1 MPKVKDKTKYTKR
14 YDENLLQKALADI
27 GNGLPKKQAAKKYG
41 IPRPTLQYRV
51 SSKFKK
57 NRHGPNTY
65 LTEDE
70 ETNLEQWIIESCR
83 KGFPRNKS
91 DIQTSVKSFL
101 DASPRRTPFKDNTP
115 GKNWYRAFSKR
126 HSDLVSRTSEAVTK
140 ASSAVSESD
149 IRKWFSQIEN
159 YLKEKSYF
167 SILEYPDRIY
177 NGDETCFMLCPKEDT
192 VIAPRGTKNVY
203 KVDQGAAKANLT
215 VMFTISASGVIT
227 PPMEIYPYK
236 RLSATIVNSV
246 PDNWGIG
253 TSDNGWMKSEL
264 FIEYISNVLHPY
276 LKQKGVQLPIILF
289 VDGHKTHMTACDLQL
304 WNVDN
309 IHFSKCLGKDS
320 KKENLVPEA
329 VKEDTLIKK
338 LTYEE
343 VVDIMGPTKVDE
355 IKRYIKNHI
364 EHEENIE
371 VLMKIFVNL
380 KPDDIQSTVTEDAE
394 LGNDDDHNQED
405 ICNRKKNIIN
415 ARKSAHDAL
424 EEQAK
429 RMKVSSDSS
438 HQTLTLDQLS
448 SAKGYRRRILPFG
461 YERGVIAKFYSRSE
475 FSTCPTNIVT
485 IDEVPKEKEVPLRS
499 VATAQSTGHGQ
510 GFKKCS
516 CKTKCQSKKCA

>member
-14 YDENLLQKALADI
+14 YEENLLQKALADI
-27 GNGLPKKQAAKKYG
+27 GNGLRKKQANKRKSMESHDQHY
-41 IPRPTLQYRV
+41 
-51 SSKFKK
+51 
-57 NRHGPNTY
+57 NT
-65 LTEDE
+65 E
-70 ETNLEQWIIESCR
+70 

-289 VDGHKTHMTACDLQL
+289 VDGHKTHMTACNLQL

-380 KPDDIQSTVTEDAE
+380 KPDDIVNEMLQMMKVLTEEIKLIRLGQKEYMKEIIELKKENKDLREKLLELENKITKMEKSTEE
-394 LGNDDDHNQED
+394 LCFKAQEKLQQQKRAV
-405 ICNRKKNIIN
+405 RKNNIII
-415 ARKSAHDAL
+415 KGL
-424 EEQAK
+424 EINEQTVVKEAE
-429 RMKVSSDSS
+429 
-438 HQTLTLDQLS
+438 TLIGNLQD
-448 SAKGYRRRILPFG
+448 
-461 YERGVIAKFYSRSE
+461 
-475 FSTCPTNIVT
+475 NIK
-485 IDEVPKEKEVPLRS
+485 IKEIGLINK
-499 VATAQSTGHGQ
+499 Q
-510 GFKKCS
+510 KKHCI
-516 CKTKCQSKKCA
+516 SKAEHMGR